1 VNLEDYEDEAQPY
14 VLVEGPRWADAEF
27 YGKWL
32 LAAAKANALW
42 QEAMK
47 DPCFMKKVDRLMII
61 SIPDFSITATV
72 LLSWLE
78 KNLASLVVA
87 LYEEEGEDFVMLV
100 EMGFFVRTGE
110 RYQMVIPTRLNMT
123 KVKAAMLKLAQT
135 EDEQYCLHPE
145 YLVATMSYAQTKE
158 WQARLHQMSQ
168 DHRCADRDLLLN

>member
-1 VNLEDYEDEAQPY
+1 MKSEDCEDRPQHY

-42 QEAMK
+42 QQSMK
-47 DPCFMKKVDRLMII
+47 DPSFVKKVDRLMIT
-61 SIPDFSITATV
+61 SVPDFSITATV

-78 KNLASLVVA
+78 KNLAYLVVE
-87 LYEEEGEDFVMLV
+87 LYEAEGEDFVMMV

-110 RYQMVIPTRLNMT
+110 RYQMVIPTRLNMK

-135 EDEQYCLHPE
+135 EDEQYYLHPE

-168 DHRCADRDLLLN
+168 DHRCADRDLLLS